1 MTFLLRPWRRPRD
14 AGRRGCRSFAPPA
27 CGVRH
32 AAAGLVGAAMLPMAE
47 LEYTGITI
55 ALETLQS
62 RFTVR
67 R

>member
-14 AGRRGCRSFAPPA
+14 AGRRGCRSFAP
-27 CGVRH
+27 R
-32 AAAGLVGAAMLPMAE
+32 GLRCSTRRQGFVGAAMLPMAE